1 MAGRARTLELPAPA
15 KLNLFLHV
23 TGRRAD
29 GYHLL
34 ETLFHFLDRAD
45 RVRLTLTDD
54 PGVRRSA
61 PFPGVPEEQDL
72 SVRAGRLLAS
82 RHGAPSGVD
91 IRVHKRL
98 PMGGGLGGGSSDAA
112 SVLVG
117 LNRLWGL
124 DLDVGTLAALGLE
137 LGADVPVFVHGHAAL
152 ARGVGECLQPVD
164 LPPSWYL
171 VVCPPVHVS
180 TAAVFGA
187 ASLTR
192 DTQPLKIEGFPWDLD
207 TQAGLSRFLARARN
221 DCEPVVRGSES
232 AVAAALEWL
241 ASFAPARMTGTGAC
255 VFARFAEAKQARQA
269 LARAPAGL
277 DAFVA
282 QGVNRSPLLDAVGGV
297 GGGDGGG

>member
-1 MAGRARTLELPAPA
+1 VVRVRTLDLPAPA

-34 ETLFHFLDRAD
+34 ETLFQFLDRAD

-61 PFPGVPEEQDL
+61 PVPGVEEDQDL

-82 RHGAPSGVD
+82 RHGAPCGVD
-91 IRVHKRL
+91 ITVHKRL

-124 DLDVGTLAALGLE
+124 GLDASTLAALGLE

-152 ARGVGECLQPVD
+152 ARGVGERLQPVD
-164 LPPSWYL
+164 LPSSWYL
-171 VVCPPVHVS
+171 VLCPPVHVS

-187 ASLTR
+187 TSLTR
-192 DTQPLKIEGFPWDLD
+192 DTEPLKIEGFPWDLD
-207 TQAGLSRFLARARN
+207 TQAGLGRFLARTRN
-221 DCEPVVRGSES
+221 DCESVVRRSES
-232 AVAAALEWL
+232 AVAAAMEWL
-241 ASFAPARMTGTGAC
+241 ATVAPARMTGTGGC
-255 VFARFAEAKQARQA
+255 VFARFGEAKQARQA
-269 LARAPAGL
+269 LACAPAGF

-282 QGVNRSPLLDAVGGV
+282 RGVNRSPLLDAVQGIGGRN
-297 GGGDGGG
+297 DGG